1 MRMTTTDIANAI
13 GGWKSANG
21 GQAPSFHD
29 LLAVL
34 GCNPHDL
41 MDELEKAEQIQ
52 AIYVPSPGHYDI
64 VPGML

>member
-1 MRMTTTDIANAI
+1 MTTTDVANAI

-34 GCNPHDL
+34 GCDPHDL
-41 MDELEKAEQIQ
+41 KDELEKEEQVQ
-52 AIYVPSPGHYDI
+52 AIYVLSSGRYDI